1 MAVDYE
7 IIVKGNNLRL
17 AGGYLGM
24 TNLTLIK
31 TNDGYMLVDVGHTVN
46 RQALVQALRDR
57 GLAPK
62 DIRRVFLSH
71 LHNDHVMNID
81 LFPYSTEVFVSRA
94 EFEYA
99 ASPHPDDPWIPW
111 MVREQVSK
119 YQLKLLDGAG
129 EFQSDIRYVPAPG
142 HTPGCYALILDTA
155 KKGRVVVAQDAVKF
169 PKEALNQ
176 RVDHA
181 FDTQE
186 RAAATIKM
194 LLPLA
199 DRLIPGHFME
209 MYRED
214 GSFTWDDTME
224 FPLIIR

>member
-17 AGGYLGM
+17 AGGFLGM
-24 TNLTLIK
+24 TNITLIS

-46 RQALVQALRDR
+46 RQGLVAELKKR
-57 GLAPK
+57 GLTPK

-81 LFPYSTEVFVSRA
+81 LFPFSTEIFVSRA
-94 EFEYA
+94 EFDYA
-99 ASPHPDDPWIPW
+99 ANPHPEDPWIPW

-119 YQLKLLDGAG
+119 YQLRLLDGAG

-155 KKGRVVVAQDAVKF
+155 SRGRVVVAQDAVKF

-176 RVDHA
+176 KVDHA

-186 RAAATIKM
+186 RAADTIKM

-209 MYRED
+209 MYKQD

-224 FPLIIR
+224 FPLVIR

>member
-24 TNLTLIK
+24 TNLTLLS

-99 ASPHPDDPWIPW
+99 ESPHPDDPWIPW
-111 MVREQVSK
+111 MVREQISK
-119 YQLKLLDGAG
+119 YRLKLLDGAG

-155 KKGRVVVAQDAVKF
+155 NKGRVVVAQDAVKF